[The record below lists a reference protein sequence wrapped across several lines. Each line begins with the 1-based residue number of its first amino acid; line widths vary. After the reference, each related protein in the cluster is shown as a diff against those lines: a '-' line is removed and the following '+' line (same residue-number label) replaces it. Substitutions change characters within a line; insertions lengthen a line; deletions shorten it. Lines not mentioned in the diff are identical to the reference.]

1 MGAGLII
8 TFILVTLAI
17 TATVLGMMDFPYVS
31 FPEYVVAIL
40 FGVLFGVVASLI
52 AYIPA
57 IYAEM
62 HAVDPVKTEVY
73 SLKDTSEASGRFVL
87 GSGTV
92 QEVPY
97 FYYVVEKDGFKSI
110 DKAVIGASKI
120 REGSYKKPYVLTY
133 DVQYKSAIA
142 RFFYGKSTGLNTYEF
157 YLPENTITTDYK
169 IDME

>member
-8 TFILVTLAI
+8 TFVVTTLVIAVLILGI
-17 TATVLGMMDFPYVS
+17 EGFYCIGI
-31 FPEYVVAIL
+31 FEC
-40 FGVLFGVVASLI
+40 VASLI
-52 AYIPA
+52 FGIIGGAIVALIACIPMNF
-57 IYAEM
+57 AEM

-73 SLKDTSEASGRFVL
+73 SLKDTSETSGRFVL
-87 GSGTV
+87 GSGTA

-120 REGSYKKPYVLTY
+120 REGTYEKPYVLTY

-157 YLPENTITTDYK
+157 YLPEDTITTDYK

>member
-1 MGAGLII
+1 MGVGLII
-8 TFILVTLAI
+8 TFVVTTLVA
-17 TATVLGMMDFPYVS
+17 AVLMLGIYG
-31 FPEYVVAIL
+31 Y
-40 FGVLFGVVASLI
+40 VASLLLGAAGGAIVALI
-52 AYIPA
+52 ACIPM
-57 IYAEM
+57 IFAEM

-73 SLKDTSEASGRFVL
+73 SLKDASETSGRFVL
-87 GSGTV
+87 GSGTA

-120 REGSYKKPYVLTY
+120 REGSYEKPYVLTY

>member
-1 MGAGLII
+1 MGVGLII
-8 TFILVTLAI
+8 TFVVTTLVIATLILGIYGYIDSLLLGATGGAI
-17 TATVLGMMDFPYVS
+17 
-31 FPEYVVAIL
+31 VV
-40 FGVLFGVVASLI
+40 LI
-52 AYIPA
+52 AFIPMNF
-57 IYAEM
+57 AEM
-62 HAVDPVKTEVY
+62 HAVNPVKTEVS
-73 SLKDTSEASGRFVL
+73 SLKDTSETSGRFVL
-87 GSGTV
+87 GSGTA

-97 FYYVVEKDGFKSI
+97 FYCVVEKDGFKSI

-120 REGSYKKPYVLTY
+120 REGSYEKPYVLTY

>member
-1 MGAGLII
+1 MGVGLII
-8 TFILVTLAI
+8 TFVVTTLVAAWGLIRWA
-17 TATVLGMMDFPYVS
+17 GYPYVDS
-31 FPEYVVAIL
+31 IDYLMSVGLGLLV
-40 FGVLFGVVASLI
+40 GVLVSLI

-57 IYAEM
+57 NHVEM
-62 HAVDPVKTEVY
+62 HAVDPVKTEIY
-73 SLKDTSEASGRFVL
+73 SLKDTSETSGSFIL
-87 GSGTV
+87 GSGTA

-110 DKAVIGASKI
+110 DKAAIPASKI
-120 REGSYKKPYVLTY
+120 REGSYEKPYVLTY

-157 YLPENTITTDYK
+157 YLPEDTITTDYK